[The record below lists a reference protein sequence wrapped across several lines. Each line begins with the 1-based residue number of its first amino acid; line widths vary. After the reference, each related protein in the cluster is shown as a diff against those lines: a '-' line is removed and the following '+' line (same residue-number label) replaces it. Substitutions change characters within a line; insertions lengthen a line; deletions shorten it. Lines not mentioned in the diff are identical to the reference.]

1 MSERVARAD
10 VTIGRAAG
18 IGFFHSIAGH
28 FWTAAPQ
35 LLDFVR
41 RSPQAGRPL
50 LLPIEDPG
58 VGRITLRAV
67 HHEIESADS
76 VVIIVHGIGGTAD
89 SGYCQ
94 AAASAASA
102 AKYSAV
108 RMSLRGADGTGDDI
122 YHACL
127 TDDLQAVLKSPQLR
141 RYRRVYLLGY
151 SQGGLM
157 VLHAAAARI
166 DRRLAGV
173 AAICPPLDLRSAME
187 NFDRKRFFLHKRLM
201 NARANRFY
209 AAVERTGRAHCT
221 LAQLQRAH
229 SCAAWNQLTIVPR
242 LLQLGVD
249 DGPVVPVASAGTPG
263 VFAPRSDPS
272 ARAHRAPAPQSAVKH

>member
-67 HHEIESADS
+67 HHQIESADS

-94 AAASAASA
+94 AAASA
-102 AKYSAV
+102 
-108 RMSLRGADGTGDDI
+108 
-122 YHACL
+122 
-127 TDDLQAVLKSPQLR
+127 
-141 RYRRVYLLGY
+141 
-151 SQGGLM
+151 
-157 VLHAAAARI
+157 
-166 DRRLAGV
+166 
-173 AAICPPLDLRSAME
+173 
-187 NFDRKRFFLHKRLM
+187 
-201 NARANRFY
+201 
-209 AAVERTGRAHCT
+209 
-221 LAQLQRAH
+221 
-229 SCAAWNQLTIVPR
+229 
-242 LLQLGVD
+242 
-249 DGPVVPVASAGTPG
+249 
-263 VFAPRSDPS
+263 
-272 ARAHRAPAPQSAVKH
+272 